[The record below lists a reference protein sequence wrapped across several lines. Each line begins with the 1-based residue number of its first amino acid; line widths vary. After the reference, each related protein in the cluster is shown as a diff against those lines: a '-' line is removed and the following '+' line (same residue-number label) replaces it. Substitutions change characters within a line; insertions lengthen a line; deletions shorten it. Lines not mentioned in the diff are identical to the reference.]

1 MKKKIIIIALII
13 VVLVVIGILFLPKTS
28 SKTDELAGL
37 WDVDGNTKYEF
48 NGKGTGKIIVP
59 NSEYEFTYVI
69 EDNVVSID
77 FKSEK
82 STDTKYEFKV
92 QKDSMELKDLTQPN
106 VNLKLKKVNK

>member
-1 MKKKIIIIALII
+1 MSKKKLIPILVVIVLII
-13 VVLVVIGILFLPKTS
+13 VGIVIFLNISKKDKLV
-28 SKTDELAGL
+28 GL

-48 NGKGTGKIIVP
+48 NGKGKGKIIVP
-59 NSEYEFTYVI
+59 NSEYEFTYTI
-69 EDNVVSID
+69 ENNVVSVD

-106 VNLKLKKVNK
+106 VNLKLKKVKK